1 MLKPTP
7 KNIIIDPTDVLR
19 KLKGG
24 IELPDREKRANEG
37 IVLAVGSEVKGVS
50 KGDHVYFSEFCVNG
64 REIKI
69 DNKLYVVLKEEDIL
83 ATNK

>member
-1 MLKPTP
+1 MVKPT
-7 KNIIIDPTDVLR
+7 KNNIIVDPTDVIR

-37 IVLAVGSEVKGVS
+37 TVIAIGSEVKQVS
-50 KGDHVYFSEFCVNG
+50 KGDRVYFSEFCVNG

-69 DNKLYVVLKEEDIL
+69 DNKLYVVLKEDDIL
-83 ATNK
+83 AIN